1 MALDLKLKFTML
13 SITYLKREGQHKILE
28 KVSTDE
34 KLRNLLQFN
43 PFLFITILFPYL
55 LKSPPGKNRSKQMC
69 ADTTYFLQER
79 KSSSN
84 L

>member
-43 PFLFITILFPYL
+43 PFLFITILFP
-55 LKSPPGKNRSKQMC
+55 
-69 ADTTYFLQER
+69 
-79 KSSSN
+79 
-84 L
+84 